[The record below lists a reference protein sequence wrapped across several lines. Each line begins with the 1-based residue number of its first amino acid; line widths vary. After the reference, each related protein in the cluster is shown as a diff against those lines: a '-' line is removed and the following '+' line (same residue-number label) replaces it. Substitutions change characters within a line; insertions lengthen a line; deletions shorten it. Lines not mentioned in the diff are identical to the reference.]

1 MMDMADKEQTP
12 GERSQKDSRMAFFI
26 MPTVLLK
33 SLRQHAGHVL
43 KEAEVRKLLYDCG
56 LDCGRIMVKKM
67 DISTEDQVDVGDTIT
82 ALWIEIGLGRLQVK
96 SSEEGE
102 LVVVCDD
109 STEAVANGHT
119 GKMICDLT
127 RGYLVGIA
135 STLTGYGWD
144 CTETACLSHGE
155 GECTYVLKAK

>member
-1 MMDMADKEQTP
+1 MIHMAEKDQP
-12 GERSQKDSRMAFFI
+12 RGEGSHRDNRMAFFI
-26 MPTVLLK
+26 MPTQLLR
-33 SLRQHAGHVL
+33 SLRHNASRHL
-43 KEAEVRKLLYDCG
+43 KEDAVRELLYDCG
-56 LDCGRIMVKKM
+56 LDCGRMMVKKM

-96 SSEEGE
+96 SAEEGE
-102 LVVVCDD
+102 LVVACDD

-135 STLTGYGWD
+135 STLTGFEWT
-144 CTETACLSHGE
+144 CTETKCLSHGE
-155 GECTYVLKAK
+155 PECVYVLKAK

>member
-1 MMDMADKEQTP
+1 MAEKDQPT
-12 GERSQKDSRMAFFI
+12 GERSQRDNRMAFFI
-26 MPTVLLK
+26 MPTMLLQ
-33 SLRQHAGHVL
+33 SLRHNATKHL
-43 KEAEVRKLLYDCG
+43 KEEEVRKLLYDCG
-56 LDCGRIMVKKM
+56 LDCGKMMVKKM
-67 DISTEDQVDVGDTIT
+67 DISTEDRVDVGDTIT

-135 STLTGYGWD
+135 STLTGFEWT
-144 CTETACLSHGE
+144 CTETSCLSHGE
-155 GECTYVLKAK
+155 SECTYVLKAK

>member
-1 MMDMADKEQTP
+1 MAEKDQPP
-12 GERSQKDSRMAFFI
+12 GEKSAKDNRMAFFI
-26 MPTVLLK
+26 MPTMLLR
-33 SLRQHAGHVL
+33 SLRHNAARVL
-43 KEAEVRKLLYDCG
+43 KEDEVRRLLYDCG
-56 LDCGRIMVKKM
+56 TDCGKMMVKKM

-135 STLTGYGWD
+135 STLTGFEWT
-144 CTETACLSHGE
+144 CNETTCLSHGE
-155 GECTYVLKAK
+155 PACTYVLKAK

>member
-1 MMDMADKEQTP
+1 MDMADKEQPT
-12 GERSQKDSRMAFFI
+12 GEKAQRDSRMAFFI
-26 MPTVLLK
+26 MPTVLLN
-33 SLRQHAGHVL
+33 SLRHQAAKVL
-43 KEAEVRKLLYDCG
+43 KEEEVRKLLYDCG
-56 LDCGRIMVKKM
+56 HDCGRIMVKKM

-135 STLTGYGWD
+135 STLTGYEWT
-144 CTETACLSHGE
+144 CAETTCLSHGE

>member
-1 MMDMADKEQTP
+1 MMQMAEKDQPT
-12 GERSQKDSRMAFFI
+12 GDRSHKDNRMAFFI
-26 MPTVLLK
+26 MPTMLLR
-33 SLRQHAGHVL
+33 SLRHNAARHL
-43 KEAEVRKLLYDCG
+43 KEDDVRALLYDCG
-56 LDCGRIMVKKM
+56 LDCGKMMVQKM

-82 ALWIEIGLGRLQVK
+82 ALWIEIGLGRLHVK

-102 LVVVCDD
+102 LVVACDD
-109 STEAVANGHT
+109 STEAVSNGHT

-135 STLTGYGWD
+135 STLSGFEWT

-155 GECTYVLKAK
+155 PECTYVLKAK